1 MTYEEILS
9 HFIVKKRYQNKA
21 QCICPSH
28 SDREASLTVTR
39 GTDSVLIHCHAG
51 CKTEDVLQAAGLK
64 MSDLYFNLPF
74 GKSKPDWQS
83 YVKKFLNQKGEY
95 FEAYYHYNCIDDG
108 KYAYTKIRST
118 STNKDGNKCKK
129 TPFGIV
135 GEDGRFIWGLRGKSK
150 KDFRA
155 IYGNISDIKEAIT
168 HRKAIFIPE
177 GEKDVDT
184 LTKRGYTA
192 FTYGG
197 ANDWISGMAQLCKDA
212 DVYILAD
219 NDKPGKNV
227 AQSIQNDLKGIA
239 RSAKIII
246 PVPDIPKADIS
257 DYFEAGHSNEEFE
270 ELLKQPE
277 PEIELELKKA
287 AKELKKKTDW
297 EKIRYT
303 RFSQVYDLL
312 DGTEIL
318 DKEGKPTGK
327 KKVIQSVRNF
337 EIVLEED
344 FRFAGKIKYDEF
356 SKQMYV
362 IGETPWDTAN
372 SYRPWTNY
380 DDSALFSIIQS
391 AYELKQRNDLMDALK
406 NVSIKNKFHPVKDVL
421 NSLSWDGKEHIKN
434 LLPDYL
440 GCEKTEYV
448 YEVMKLFLLG
458 GISRIFQ
465 PGCKFDYCLIL
476 QGPQGLGKST
486 FLRLLALDDSWFN
499 DSLDSLDSDKSA
511 QSLLGS
517 WIIELA
523 ELKSLARTA
532 GGVDSVKRFLSAQS
546 DKIRLPYERR
556 ADVFLRQC
564 IFAGTTNR
572 LDFLQDETGNR
583 RFLIVHTG
591 INEPAKSLFEPEALE
606 EIKQCWA
613 EAFHIYKNEKIRLV
627 LPESCIAEA
636 EQLQKDSVADD
647 GKVGII
653 EEYLKDKNRTCAI
666 EIWQEALGEDG
677 RPAKWQSSE
686 INNIVDNF
694 PDWKRMT
701 DSARF
706 GKYGKQ
712 RGFQRQHCGRNNS
725 ERGHVKEETTQGFMK
740 ISDSEIQELVFN

>member
-1 MTYEEILS
+1 MTYDEVLS
-9 HFIVKKRYQNKA
+9 HFTVKKRYQNNA
-21 QCICPSH
+21 QCICPAH
-28 SDREASLTVTR
+28 SDKEASLTITR

-64 MSDLYFNLPF
+64 MSDLFY
-74 GKSKPDWQS
+74 GERQS
-83 YVKKFLNQKGEY
+83 GSSCFSWKNYVEKGQGRKIEATYNFYSLNG
-95 FEAYYHYNCIDDG
+95 D
-108 KYAYTKIRST
+108 YAYTKLRL
-118 STNKDGNKCKK
+118 NGKK
-129 TPFGIV
+129 MLYGIFDDK
-135 GEDGRFIWGLRGKSK
+135 GLFRYGLQGRNRKEFAAVYGDVK
-150 KDFRA
+150 K
-155 IYGNISDIKEAIT
+155 IKESVLNG
-168 HRKAIFIPE
+168 KPVFIPE

-184 LTKRGYTA
+184 LTKRGYAA

-197 ANDWISGMAQLCKDA
+197 ANDWNPDMVQLCRDA

-362 IGETPWDTAN
+362 IGETPWETAN
-372 SYRPWTNY
+372 NYRPWSNY

-591 INEPAKSLFEPEALE
+591 INEPTKSLFEPEALE

-636 EQLQKDSVADD
+636 EQLQKDSVTDD

-653 EEYLKDKNRTCAI
+653 EEYLKNKERTCAI